1 MLHLMQDEA
10 TKGNRVATQIDQAI
24 VLVQEIPIA
33 RQPVQ
38 AQFDECYK
46 AYRETMKQ

>member
-1 MLHLMQDEA
+1 MLHLMQYEA
-10 TKGNRVATQIDQAI
+10 TKGNRIAAQIDQAI

-38 AQFDECYK
+38 AQFNESYK
-46 AYRETMKQ
+46 DNNNE